1 MVGKFHP
8 MIGCLCKY
16 QRDLYLFRY
25 LYPDPPLPRSRLWI
39 PLIRNSQ
46 GRLNIHRQAGVS
58 TTVAPSPRE
67 NKHAEYSSQCESHHP
82 TNDPCGDGSHVSL
95 GIAVDSDDASD
106 GGDVAGDGAGFT
118 IGWKTGGGG
127 GAPPAFL
134 RLNMLHPP
142 CPLTAPSCQH

>member
-1 MVGKFHP
+1 

-82 TNDPCGDGSHVSL
+82 TDDRRSDGTHVSL
-95 GIAVDSDDASD
+95 GTAANVCGAFNIGGAVNVGGAAANGAGSGD
-106 GGDVAGDGAGFT
+106 GGDVAGDGDDAVALARDEYQSGEQQRAAQQ
-118 IGWKTGGGG
+118 W
-127 GAPPAFL
+127 
-134 RLNMLHPP
+134 
-142 CPLTAPSCQH
+142 